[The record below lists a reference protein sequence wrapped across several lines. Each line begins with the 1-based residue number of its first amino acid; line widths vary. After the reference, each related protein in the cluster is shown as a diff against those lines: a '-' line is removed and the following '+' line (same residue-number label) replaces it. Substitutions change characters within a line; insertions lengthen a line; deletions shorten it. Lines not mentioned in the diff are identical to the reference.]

1 MSVVSQSIPNLIN
14 GISQQNPVQRNV
26 GQAESQVNFQSN
38 IIDGL
43 SKRPPTEFVKNL
55 LASTVFPNNC
65 AIHWINR
72 DSNNQYVAVFTNGA
86 VKVYD
91 LAGNEKTVTMGTGA
105 STYLTTTNPLENLN
119 FVNIADYTFVANKAI
134 TVAEDSTTTAAK
146 VQEFL
151 CYVKSSQYGRQYSV
165 KLNHSTWTYPIEVL
179 FQMPTGNDAATDSK
193 FRDTEKIAHILLYG
207 TGSAHW
213 NGSADGIGFKT
224 IRTDTGATLSTSQGL
239 ANYAGITGTFT
250 PTQFGNTIYM
260 TCSSGTFTVETTDGF
275 GNQAMY
281 AIKDSI
287 NDFADLP
294 YYAKTDMILQI
305 TGDEGDTLSD
315 YYVKFTGNG
324 VWSETVGAGVK
335 VGLDDST
342 MPFALINN
350 NDGTFSMNKQTY
362 TNRVCGDEDTNSA
375 PSCVGQVINNL
386 TFFQNRL
393 GIISNQNLI
402 LSENAE
408 YYNFYATTGT
418 DVLDTDPIDIAAAG
432 TTVNKLYNS
441 IDFNEQLLLFSEES
455 QYILESI
462 GESVTPTTA
471 TLTKTSQFNHA
482 LKVAPKSAGKFVY
495 FAQRRNDKTA
505 VTEYFAD
512 DDTLTNDGIDVTIGV
527 QKLIPDNAFKLI
539 ANNVEDT
546 LFVLTHDTL
555 DAVNNTAYTPGSAV
569 TSTNANTLNV
579 YKYFFDADKKVQSSW
594 STWTLNNCQ
603 ILSAEAFDANLYLVV
618 NENKN
623 TKLLKIDLRNPSYGS
638 LTHNLHMDFR
648 TSALTGTYNSTT
660 DLTTFTMPYSVNQTL
675 RAVDTTNGTN
685 HTITDAANA
694 TCTITVTDALNIA
707 VGTTLTFT
715 DNNGVSTTMT
725 GTATNPTT
733 NPNEFSVG
741 VDAAS
746 TADNI
751 AVGAGG
757 VLGINNLAGYS
768 APNPASNVITVTRA
782 VAGASN
788 LTVTSSDPVRLAVTN
803 FVTPATTYTLVGN
816 HTSCVFG
823 SFYDSTYQF
832 STPYIRETLPTG
844 GIMSVTSGRYQ
855 IRQFEVNYEDTGF
868 FQAEVTPDGRAT
880 TTYDMSG
887 TVINS
892 SGAVI
897 GQPNIDSG
905 TYKIPIQSKNT
916 GFTCSLKNNSHLP
929 CHFVSA
935 EIEGFYFRRSNRI

>member
-213 NGSADGIGFKT
+213 DGAADGIGFKT

-393 GIISNQNLI
+393 GLISNQNLI

-441 IDFNEQLLLFSEES
+441 IDFNEQLLLFSAES
-455 QYILESI
+455 QYILESS

-471 TLTKTSQFNHA
+471 VLTKTSQFSHA
-482 LKVAPKSAGKFVY
+482 TKVAPKSAGKFVY
-495 FAQRRNDKTA
+495 FAQNRNDKTA
-505 VTEYFAD
+505 ITEYFAD

-527 QKLIPDNAFKLI
+527 QTLIPDNAFKLVS
-539 ANNVEDT
+539 NNVEDT

-832 STPYIRETLPTG
+832 STPYIRESLPTG
-844 GIMSVTSGRYQ
+844 GIMSLTSGRYQ
-855 IRQFEVNYEDTGF
+855 IRQLEVNYENTGF
-868 FQAEVTPDGRAT
+868 FQAEVTPNGRAT

-916 GFTCSLKNNSHLP
+916 GFTCLLKNNSHLP